1 MISRL
6 KWIKAR
12 GDGTTITD
20 LGAGYNVFMAH
31 LSQRLPQ
38 ITVVGIENCVPQA
51 HGYAAGM
58 RNLLSSSVILENNK
72 FSYLIADLWQLQ
84 DLNWTNIVYMY
95 DEAFPTE
102 LILHLYQ
109 LFIASDTAQYL
120 ITFKAGKKSKGN
132 SYLLKGFLND
142 DEVECVGTVR
152 AHKRGSYEGST
163 AKFYQKIGK
172 GKPRK
177 YRKRAKHMDFQDAVM
192 YNASHMISI
201 INKFGEDVKDEHE
214 KLVETTSEI
223 LSRKRAAKKSR
234 NAK

>member
-84 DLNWTNIVYMY
+84 DLNWTNIVNMY
-95 DEAFPTE
+95 YDAFPTV
-102 LILHLYQ
+102 LGLHLYC
-109 LFIASDTAQYL
+109 LLIASDTAQYL
-120 ITFKAGKKSKGN
+120 ISFKAGKK
-132 SYLLKGFLND
+132 
-142 DEVECVGTVR
+142 
-152 AHKRGSYEGST
+152 
-163 AKFYQKIGK
+163 
-172 GKPRK
+172 
-177 YRKRAKHMDFQDAVM
+177 
-192 YNASHMISI
+192 
-201 INKFGEDVKDEHE
+201 
-214 KLVETTSEI
+214 
-223 LSRKRAAKKSR
+223 
-234 NAK
+234 